1 MRILFAGTP
10 DVAVASLDAIV
21 AAGHEVVG
29 VLTRADAPAGRGRKL
44 IASPVSQRAQELGLP
59 VFTPHKVADIHDELV
74 ALAPDLAPVVAYG
87 QLIRAAE
94 LAIPHHGWI
103 NLHFSLLPRWRGA
116 APVQRAIMAGDTE
129 IGAAVFRLVPELDA
143 GPIYRTRT
151 DAVSPTDNSDT
162 VLTRL
167 AHSGAELLVEAI
179 AAVEAGEVPV
189 PQPEVGITQAAK
201 ITVDDAFLDLS
212 TSAVELD
219 RLIRGCYPNPG
230 AWTLFRGERFKV
242 IAATPVSSAEPL
254 APGQLRVTK
263 KSIELGTGTV
273 ALRLDTV
280 QAAGKK
286 PMAGPDW
293 ARGANITATDR
304 MGS

>member
-44 IASPVSQRAQELGLP
+44 VASPVSQRAQELGLP
-59 VFTPHKVADIHDELV
+59 VFTPHRVADIHDELV

-94 LAIPHHGWI
+94 LAIPKQGWI

-129 IGAAVFRLVPELDA
+129 IGAAVFSLVPELDA
-143 GPIYRTRT
+143 GPIYRTLT
-151 DAVSPTDNSDT
+151 DVVHPTDTSAT
-162 VLTRL
+162 VLTRM
-167 AHSGAELLVEAI
+167 AQSGAKLLVDAI
-179 AAVEAGEVPV
+179 AAVAAGEKPV
-189 PQPEVGITQAAK
+189 PQPETGIIHAAK
-201 ITVDDAFLDLS
+201 ITVEDAFLDL
-212 TSAVELD
+212 TASATELD

-230 AWTLFRGERFKV
+230 AWTTFRGERFK
-242 IAATPVSSAEPL
+242 ISAASLSPTALPL

-263 KSIELGTGTV
+263 KTLELGTGTV
-273 ALRLDTV
+273 PLQLDTV

-286 PMAGPDW
+286 PMAGSDW

-304 MGS
+304 MGA